1 MEHKPK
7 RYDHC
12 VDDFLPGN
20 PREDRDGCIRL
31 KSGDLPV
38 TLLHNTTTG
47 YSQQCDLISFQE
59 TLFYIETRVYD
70 SVLQL
75 YAERSYSISRIEIEI
90 LHCIPT
96 SLITPVMF
104 ICFFKIKH
112 D

>member
-1 MEHKPK
+1 MMNAQK

-12 VDDFLPGN
+12 VNDFLPGN
-20 PREDRDGCIRL
+20 PREDRDGCIRI

-47 YSQQCDLISFQE
+47 YSQAMRIDFFPGISVS
-59 TLFYIETRVYD
+59 LF
-70 SVLQL
+70 
-75 YAERSYSISRIEIEI
+75 EIDVH
-90 LHCIPT
+90 HCIPT
-96 SLITPVMF
+96 SRITPVMF